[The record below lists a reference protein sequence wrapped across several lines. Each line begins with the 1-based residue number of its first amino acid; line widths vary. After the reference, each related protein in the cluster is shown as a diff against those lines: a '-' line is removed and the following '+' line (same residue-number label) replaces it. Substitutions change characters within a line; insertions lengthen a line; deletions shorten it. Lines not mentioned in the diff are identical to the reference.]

1 MYEYKFVKISVGAFS
16 GSPKDDYQGIIH
28 EHARQG
34 WKLHQIFTPPLGAG
48 GQAVSMELIFEKEV
62 ANDYMLLYDSPPCSY
77 YLNLNLPILELTS

>member
-62 ANDYMLLYDSPPCSY
+62 AN
-77 YLNLNLPILELTS
+77 N